1 MALSESQEI
10 MNYFSMTP
18 QNPSNIFLADFSSIN
33 NNIPVTSQVVRNYQ
47 TSFPI
52 QELAPNSS
60 YISNNSTS
68 DENDDRISI
77 VEERRQ
83 RRMISNRESARRS
96 RMRKQRHLDEL
107 RWQVVRLRN
116 ENHNLIDKLNNLS
129 ESHERVVRE
138 NECFKEE
145 TSDLREM
152 AGDDD
157 ASSDDDNEDLNID
170 DINLEDVEVQNTGYK
185 FSANIVRR
193 RHAQ

>member
-1 MALSESQEI
+1 MALSETQEI

-18 QNPSNIFLADFSSIN
+18 QNPSNIFLADYSSVNNNN
-33 NNIPVTSQVVRNYQ
+33 NNIPVTSQVITNYQ
-47 TSFPI
+47 TSLPI
-52 QELAPNSS
+52 QEFAPNSS

-68 DENDDRISI
+68 DENDDQISI
-77 VEERRQ
+77 MEERRQ

-152 AGDDD
+152 VRGLQMC
-157 ASSDDDNEDLNID
+157 SCNF
-170 DINLEDVEVQNTGYK
+170 IN
-185 FSANIVRR
+185 
-193 RHAQ
+193 